1 MDHDC
6 VRALLKRVELED
18 VGIDGGGDQQD
29 SGEQGEEGMGQDV
42 DQSGHDSN
50 EGEGGAEGEGEV
62 KGGGE
67 SEGQGEAV
75 KVEAD
80 HYSGKDEGEG
90 RGLQRRQVERRSDR

>member
-18 VGIDGGGDQQD
+18 VGIGGGGDQQD

-50 EGEGGAEGEGEV
+50 EGEGGAEGEECLLCSPR
-62 KGGGE
+62 GGAPA
-67 SEGQGEAV
+67 S
-75 KVEAD
+75 KV
-80 HYSGKDEGEG
+80 
-90 RGLQRRQVERRSDR
+90 RRRSAGDFCG